1 MSAGSVYAQ
10 AKNAILFIGDGVGV
24 SSLNAASIYN
34 YGKAQALYIQS
45 MPHVAL
51 SDTSTTREWVP
62 DGPAAATAW
71 ATGVKVHNKI
81 MSETDVTERSATDGQ
96 HLKTIIE
103 YAEERG
109 LSTGLITN
117 LAPAGIADP
126 VISASYAHLNKPPR
140 RFSGETFLQ
149 LLNIK
154 YGDGPDVVIGT
165 GRQLITSQVNHSGQ
179 DLAAEIRKHG
189 YVYLD
194 SVAAVSKL
202 NPASSRIIALADD
215 PEFDLNDAIQLAVSH
230 LSGNP
235 KGFLLV
241 VLADCHMPDV
251 TKNME
256 EIGTYDKAIRN
267 IAEARKQDTLL
278 MFAGNFSFD
287 LHVRRRKSA
296 GDVEICGQQGDRR
309 RGLYGRRTY
318 RRRSS
323 SYGHWSGFRTDQ
335 GVYSQYGNPQ
345 YHHGWTWI
353 AALDLTVPR
362 ASASICSHFQ
372 ISILHRREHMVP
384 AGGIAISS
392 TD

>member
-1 MSAGSVYAQ
+1 
-10 AKNAILFIGDGVGV
+10 
-24 SSLNAASIYN
+24 
-34 YGKAQALYIQS
+34 
-45 MPHVAL
+45 
-51 SDTSTTREWVP
+51 VP

-81 MSETDVTERSATDGQ
+81 MSETDVTERSATDGE

-103 YAEERG
+103 YAEEHG

-149 LLNIK
+149 LLNMK

-165 GRQLITSQVNHSGQ
+165 GRQLITSQVKQSGQ

-202 NPASSRIIALADD
+202 NPASSRIIALVDD
-215 PEFDLNDAIQLAVSH
+215 PEFDLNDAIQLAASH
-230 LSGNP
+230 LSGNR
-235 KGFLLV
+235 KGFLLI
-241 VLADCHMPDV
+241 VLVDCHLADV

-256 EIGTYDKAIRN
+256 QIATYDKAIRN

-287 LHVRRRKSA
+287 LHVVGENLKETSKSEDSREIVNAVYLEKEHTAEEAPVMAIGPGSERIRGYIPNTEIFNTIMA
-296 GDVEICGQQGDRR
+296 GL
-309 RGLYGRRTY
+309 GLR
-318 RRRSS
+318 
-323 SYGHWSGFRTDQ
+323 
-335 GVYSQYGNPQ
+335 P
-345 YHHGWTWI
+345 
-353 AALDLTVPR
+353 
-362 ASASICSHFQ
+362 
-372 ISILHRREHMVP
+372 
-384 AGGIAISS
+384 
-392 TD
+392 